1 MAGSKSCCR
10 RCKSVDA
17 PYDLRND
24 PTCRDCFIDYVET
37 KGGRRLGA
45 VARDTRPPGRPGPRR
60 YVAGLS
66 FGPSSTALTQILDK
80 SARFHSSKK
89 ASPAFEPLIVHID
102 TDLSPRAAAEAD
114 TPARRLLSRYQE
126 RFPNM
131 AFECV
136 HLSTIWR
143 TATLDWSA
151 LGVDTAAA
159 AADDGQEEEVDAV
172 ERLRAFFDSLPSA
185 TSRADVL
192 RLFIRH
198 LLLHVALDRSYTA
211 VLLGHSTTALAALTL
226 AEVANGRGYAV
237 PWQINDGPFTA
248 RNYHGP
254 GAQSSALGQQQQQQQ
269 QHSDVQMPIY
279 YPLREVFKNELA
291 TYLDLVPSLK
301 ELMPQ
306 QDNNNNNNNN
316 SATAKVISHKD
327 LSIAEVMERYFD
339 SVEGPYSGIVA
350 NVVRT
355 TGKLDRV
362 TGGGSCHLCGMAL
375 DEQGDSRWAGE
386 LGDTGDE
393 SLALQSSRLCY
404 GCKRTVH
411 G

>member
-1 MAGSKSCCR
+1 MATSTSRCR
-10 RCKSVDA
+10 RCKNIDA
-17 PYDLRND
+17 PHALRND

-45 VARDTRPPGRPGPRR
+45 VARDTRAPGRPGPRR

-80 SARFHSSKK
+80 SAKFHSSKK

-102 TDLSPRAAAEAD
+102 TDLSRAPGQTD
-114 TPARRLLSRYQE
+114 TPAQKLLSRYQE
-126 RFPNM
+126 RFPDM
-131 AFECV
+131 TFECI
-136 HLSTIWR
+136 HLSTIWK
-143 TATLDWSA
+143 TTTLDWSA
-151 LGVDTAAA
+151 LGIEPVISDAQDGNETLVDGT
-159 AADDGQEEEVDAV
+159 
-172 ERLRAFFDSLPSA
+172 ERLRTFFHSLPSV
-185 TSRADVL
+185 TSRTDVL

-198 LLLHVALDRSYTA
+198 LLLDVALERSYTA

-237 PWQINDGPFTA
+237 PWQINDGPFPVC
-248 RNYHGP
+248 RYP
-254 GAQSSALGQQQQQQQ
+254 RQSSTDTSGPE
-269 QHSDVQMPIY
+269 QHYDVKQMPIY

-291 TYLDLVPSLK
+291 TYLDLVPTLK
-301 ELMPQ
+301 ELLPQ
-306 QDNNNNNNNN
+306 DDSNNKAAA
-316 SATAKVISHKD
+316 SVVSHKD
-327 LSIAEVMERYFD
+327 LSIAEVMERYFE

-355 TGKLDRV
+355 TGKLERM
-362 TGGGSCHLCGMAL
+362 TSGGFCHMCGMTL
-375 DEQGDSRWAGE
+375 DQKGDSRWAGE
-386 LGDTGDE
+386 LGDDLDE
-393 SLALQSSRLCY
+393 PSLSQTTTARLCY